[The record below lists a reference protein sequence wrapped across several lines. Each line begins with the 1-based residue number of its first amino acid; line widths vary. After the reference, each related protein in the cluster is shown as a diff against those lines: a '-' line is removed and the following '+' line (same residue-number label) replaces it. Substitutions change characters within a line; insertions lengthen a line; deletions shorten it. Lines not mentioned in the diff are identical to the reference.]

1 VGPRDQGQALTVEQ
15 EIRTLIQAVTPLLV
29 LLPLFTS
36 QRADRVRDLDARTK
50 LDAVEEIVLALALF
64 GITAVVFV
72 GALPI
77 VSDAW
82 HHAGRSVAGATM
94 PRSPA
99 AAQSSTFID
108 TCTRPARGRSSPSA
122 RTPGNPPPRSR
133 TTWAIAR
140 AASTGP
146 RRLTLNATSGR
157 RAPRITP
164 PAAGSSRG

>member
-1 VGPRDQGQALTVEQ
+1 M
-15 EIRTLIQAVTPLLV
+15 LV

-82 HHAGRSVAGATM
+82 HHAGRSVAGAPPLM
-94 PRSPA
+94 VVVAWALLAVLGVWQLSLVIRA
-99 AAQSSTFID
+99 AAML
-108 TCTRPARGRSSPSA
+108 
-122 RTPGNPPPRSR
+122 PRL
-133 TTWAIAR
+133 
-140 AASTGP
+140 P
-146 RRLTLNATSGR
+146 RWR
-157 RAPRITP
+157 
-164 PAAGSSRG
+164 